1 MANFTA
7 ADVKRLREQT
17 GAGMMD
23 CKNAL
28 QEASGDLEAAVE
40 LLRLKGAKDVN
51 KRATRTA
58 ANGLVTAELD
68 GTRAGVLVEL
78 NCETDFVAKTDLF
91 QQVAAEIAAAALRA
105 EVTDR
110 PSLLTAEARPG
121 TTVQQLIEEAGAS
134 LKEKLELGR
143 FARFEGGYVAS
154 YLHRSDAALPPTL
167 GVLVQLDQDNAEVAK
182 DLAQQVAAMRP
193 LYTVRE
199 DVPAD
204 VVEKERRIAEQITR
218 DEGKPEQAIGK
229 IVEGRLN
236 AYFKDVVLTEQAFVK
251 DPKTTIK
258 QVLAGSWCQRDRLRQ
273 VPGRPGLRPHL
284 MPDSGL
290 AGVLHPSWRR
300 VVLKLSGGLFAGNEP
315 LGISPDVVAHL
326 AAEIIAAVKDGVQV
340 AAVVGGGNMFRGAA
354 LAERGIDRARADYM
368 GMLSTVINCLALQDV
383 LEKMGVETRV
393 QTAITMGQV
402 AEPYIPRRAIRHLE
416 KGRVVIFGAGL
427 GAPYFSTDTAAA
439 QRALEIGADA
449 VLKGTKVN
457 GVYDADPHTTPD
469 AARFNRLDYSEY
481 LSRGLKVMDTTAVS
495 LCMDN
500 GLPIVVFALMGEGNV
515 VRAIRGEEVGTLICH
530 KDGQDADSEGEDREY
545 REDHAD

>member
-58 ANGLVTAELD
+58 ANGLVAAELD

-91 QQVAAEIAAAALRA
+91 QQVAAEIAATALKA

-110 PSLLTAEARPG
+110 PSLLTTEARPG

-218 DEGKPEQAIGK
+218 DEGKPEQAIPR
-229 IVEGRLN
+229 IVDGRLN

-258 QVLAGSWCQRDRLRQ
+258 QVLAG
-273 VPGRPGLRPHL
+273 
-284 MPDSGL
+284 
-290 AGVLHPSWRR
+290 A
-300 VVLKLSGGLFAGNEP
+300 
-315 LGISPDVVAHL
+315 GISVT
-326 AAEIIAAVKDGVQV
+326 G
-340 AAVVGGGNMFRGAA
+340 F
-354 LAERGIDRARADYM
+354 
-368 GMLSTVINCLALQDV
+368 
-383 LEKMGVETRV
+383 
-393 QTAITMGQV
+393 
-402 AEPYIPRRAIRHLE
+402 
-416 KGRVVIFGAGL
+416 
-427 GAPYFSTDTAAA
+427 
-439 QRALEIGADA
+439 
-449 VLKGTKVN
+449 
-457 GVYDADPHTTPD
+457 
-469 AARFNRLDYSEY
+469 ARFQ
-481 LSRGLKVMDTTAVS
+481 
-495 LCMDN
+495 
-500 GLPIVVFALMGEGNV
+500 
-515 VRAIRGEEVGTLICH
+515 VG
-530 KDGQDADSEGEDREY
+530 QA
-545 REDHAD
+545 